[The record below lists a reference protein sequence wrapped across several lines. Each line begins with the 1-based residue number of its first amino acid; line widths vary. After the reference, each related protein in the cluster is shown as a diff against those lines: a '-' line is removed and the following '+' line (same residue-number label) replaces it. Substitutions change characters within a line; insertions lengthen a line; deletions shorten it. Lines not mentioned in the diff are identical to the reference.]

1 MGRTISRRFDGRSR
15 GTATRLPFACRV
27 GLMDSWMSKTD
38 FSSAVRT
45 PRWWIANLAIY
56 FVIVD
61 LLRSQSS

>member
-1 MGRTISRRFDGRSR
+1 
-15 GTATRLPFACRV
+15 
-27 GLMDSWMSKTD
+27 MDSWMPKTD

-56 FVIVD
+56 FVIID